1 MAPVLCLLVVVG
13 VEVDVVE
20 DDGVGGRQV
29 DAQPARL
36 RRQDEEE
43 NTVVRVE
50 LVYQVLP
57 ANARGE
63 SFCSAQFSVRGC
75 VRLAPVPICFAVVSM
90 ETYSRNTS
98 STILSAL
105 EYEGKSTG
113 FFQLVISTLYLNL
126 LCSLHTATL
135 LSVFGGQERPREE
148 ITSQTCSP
156 LLDGGGSIEP

>member
-57 ANARGE
+57 AN
-63 SFCSAQFSVRGC
+63 VR
-75 VRLAPVPICFAVVSM
+75 R
-90 ETYSRNTS
+90 
-98 STILSAL
+98 
-105 EYEGKSTG
+105 
-113 FFQLVISTLYLNL
+113 
-126 LCSLHTATL
+126 
-135 LSVFGGQERPREE
+135 ERAF
-148 ITSQTCSP
+148 
-156 LLDGGGSIEP
+156 